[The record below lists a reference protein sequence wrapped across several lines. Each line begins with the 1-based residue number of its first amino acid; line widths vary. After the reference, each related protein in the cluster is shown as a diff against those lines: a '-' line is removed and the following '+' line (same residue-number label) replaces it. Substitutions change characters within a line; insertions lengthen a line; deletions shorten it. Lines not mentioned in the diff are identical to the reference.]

1 MNPLTKELGKAKR
14 EQDRQYKALF
24 NKVRSKVRRFTLTN
38 DSTTKLSK
46 ASKKRV
52 LDDLRQCNNIELMHV
67 LSIDEDVR
75 SIKAYLETV
84 NSFLQ
89 FEYETYDYE
98 KRLIYNVGNMA
109 AVTNAIIQK
118 HRKLDAIQAL
128 RDMVHGK

>member
-14 EQDRQYKALF
+14 DQDRQYKALF

-67 LSIDEDVR
+67 LSIDDDVK

-109 AVTNAIIQK
+109 LVTNAIIQK

-128 RDMVHGK
+128 RDMVYGK

>member
-14 EQDRQYKALF
+14 EQDRHYKALF

-67 LSIDEDVR
+67 LSIDDDVR